1 MFSKRILKN
10 SNTSFT
16 INNFAYFRNRVYL
29 FCLIFF
35 VVFPI
40 FAEEKTIDGIKF
52 RIGMNTYSDD
62 LNIDGIGNV
71 AQKNKYINS
80 SVIFDQVI
88 LNNPELGNYQ
98 RGDEAQSNFVITLPE
113 TLINSFMFRG
123 ANIDWIYMGKITDL
137 PPADGS
143 NQIITLSSGE
153 TLLRQDTNMI
163 RNLEN
168 NFFNIKDRAFT
179 SSHPNYWALSADI
192 TKNALLIGYSL
203 GFFIPI
209 DEKNRFFKI
218 SYGLGLGI
226 YEYIVDLNLCEK
238 YSLSKVGYESKEKKN
253 YYDGKCVGKVQ
264 IDEAK
269 LSGYYSS
276 TFQSATVWQ
285 RITKDS
291 IISLFT
297 IESSQGSGVGESN
310 LMNHYKNITTNVLFN
325 SIEFFSYTFR
335 F

>member
-1 MFSKRILKN
+1 M
-10 SNTSFT
+10 
-16 INNFAYFRNRVYL
+16 
-29 FCLIFF
+29 
-35 VVFPI
+35 
-40 FAEEKTIDGIKF
+40 
-52 RIGMNTYSDD
+52 
-62 LNIDGIGNV
+62 
-71 AQKNKYINS
+71 
-80 SVIFDQVI
+80 
-88 LNNPELGNYQ
+88 
-98 RGDEAQSNFVITLPE
+98 
-113 TLINSFMFRG
+113 
-123 ANIDWIYMGKITDL
+123 
-137 PPADGS
+137 
-143 NQIITLSSGE
+143 
-153 TLLRQDTNMI
+153 
-163 RNLEN
+163 
-168 NFFNIKDRAFT
+168 
-179 SSHPNYWALSADI
+179 
-192 TKNALLIGYSL
+192 
-203 GFFIPI
+203 
-209 DEKNRFFKI
+209 
-218 SYGLGLGI
+218 GI

>member
-168 NFFNIKDRAFT
+168 NFFNIKDRV
-179 SSHPNYWALSADI
+179 
-192 TKNALLIGYSL
+192 LLHLILTIGL
-203 GFFIPI
+203 
-209 DEKNRFFKI
+209 
-218 SYGLGLGI
+218 
-226 YEYIVDLNLCEK
+226 
-238 YSLSKVGYESKEKKN
+238 
-253 YYDGKCVGKVQ
+253 
-264 IDEAK
+264 
-269 LSGYYSS
+269 
-276 TFQSATVWQ
+276 
-285 RITKDS
+285 
-291 IISLFT
+291 
-297 IESSQGSGVGESN
+297 
-310 LMNHYKNITTNVLFN
+310 
-325 SIEFFSYTFR
+325 
-335 F
+335 

>member
-1 MFSKRILKN
+1 
-10 SNTSFT
+10 
-16 INNFAYFRNRVYL
+16 
-29 FCLIFF
+29 

-276 TFQSATVWQ
+276 TFQSATV
-285 RITKDS
+285 
-291 IISLFT
+291 
-297 IESSQGSGVGESN
+297 
-310 LMNHYKNITTNVLFN
+310 
-325 SIEFFSYTFR
+325 
-335 F
+335 